1 MTFLA
6 VRWLRIR
13 LPMQG
18 TWVPSLVREDTACL
32 RATEP
37 ACTATESMYGNDQSP
52 IFLNEENHHRRT
64 ACPATQS
71 GPNWLELEKIPYTA
85 TKTQGS

>member
-1 MTFLA
+1 MHYSNSRFVLLSAQTTLFMKLSCITQ
-6 VRWLRIR
+6 VKTGLF
-13 LPMQG
+13 
-18 TWVPSLVREDTACL
+18 D
-32 RATEP
+32 
-37 ACTATESMYGNDQSP
+37 
-52 IFLNEENHHRRT
+52 EENHHRRT